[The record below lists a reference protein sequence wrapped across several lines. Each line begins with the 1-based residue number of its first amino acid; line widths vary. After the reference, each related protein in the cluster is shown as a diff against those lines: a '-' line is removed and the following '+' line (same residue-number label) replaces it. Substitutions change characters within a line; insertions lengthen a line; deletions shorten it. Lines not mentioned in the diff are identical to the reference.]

1 MPELPEVETI
11 RRDLLPVLVKKKI
24 ISVDIFH
31 AAPVKDGEKKFKA
44 ALQNKTIKN
53 IERIGKLLMFELSD
67 SNFLLIH
74 LKMTGQLIYQKRAQI
89 LAGGHSF
96 SSFDAGKLPDKYTW
110 VRFGLQDGAVLYFN
124 DMRKFGYLKIATLDQ
139 KEKIVSAYGIEP
151 LTPRF
156 TFARFNNLLEK
167 RNAPV
172 KSVLLNQALIAGIG
186 NIYADESCF
195 AAGIFPG
202 VKANKMNLVEK
213 KRLFAAI
220 KTILKKAIKY
230 KGTTFKNYLGAHGR
244 KGNFSD
250 FLRVYQKDGAICVR
264 CRQGEI
270 RSIKIAGRSSRYC
283 PVCQKMLH

>member
-11 RRDLLPVLVKKKI
+11 RRDLLLALRNKKVV
-24 ISVDIFH
+24 SVDVFH
-31 AAPVKDGEKKFKA
+31 AAPIKDGEKKFKA
-44 ALQNKTIKN
+44 ALHNKIIKN
-53 IERIGKLLMFELSD
+53 IERVGKLLMFELSD
-67 SNFLLIH
+67 GNFLLIH
-74 LKMTGQLIYQKRAQI
+74 LKMTGQLIYKKHKQI

-96 SSFDAGKLPDKYTW
+96 STFDAGKLPDKYTW
-110 VRFGLQDGAVLYFN
+110 VRFGLQDGAAVYFN
-124 DMRKFGYLKIATLDQ
+124 DMRKFGYLKIATPEQ
-139 KEKIVSAYGIEP
+139 KAKIVSAYGIEP
-151 LTPRF
+151 LAPQF
-156 TFARFNNLLEK
+156 TFERFNDLLEK
-167 RNAPV
+167 RNAPI

-202 VKANKMNLVEK
+202 LKACKMSLSEK

-250 FLRVYQKDGAICVR
+250 FLRVYQKDGTICVR

-270 RSIKIAGRSSRYC
+270 QSIKIAGRSSRYC

>member
-156 TFARFNNLLEK
+156 TFARFNNLLD
-167 RNAPV
+167 R
-172 KSVLLNQALIAGIG
+172 KSV
-186 NIYADESCF
+186 
-195 AAGIFPG
+195 
-202 VKANKMNLVEK
+202 V
-213 KRLFAAI
+213 
-220 KTILKKAIKY
+220 
-230 KGTTFKNYLGAHGR
+230 
-244 KGNFSD
+244 
-250 FLRVYQKDGAICVR
+250 
-264 CRQGEI
+264 
-270 RSIKIAGRSSRYC
+270 
-283 PVCQKMLH
+283 